1 MYFYVSTRE
10 RRKGVT
16 VPWDFNLG
24 ERASERTPDVK
35 RVFGFFR
42 RIALGSV
49 WANHFRRRTVLPLS
63 KQRERERERE
73 RGREGSESSLGREIR
88 CRGS

>member
-16 VPWDFNLG
+16 VPRDFNLG
-24 ERASERTPDVK
+24 ERASERTLHVK

-49 WANHFRRRTVLPLS
+49 WANHFRRRTVS
-63 KQRERERERE
+63 FRYRSGKREVPSAGKFDAGEVECT
-73 RGREGSESSLGREIR
+73 L
-88 CRGS
+88 

>member
-73 RGREGSESSLGREIR
+73 GKFDAGEVECTL
-88 CRGS
+88 